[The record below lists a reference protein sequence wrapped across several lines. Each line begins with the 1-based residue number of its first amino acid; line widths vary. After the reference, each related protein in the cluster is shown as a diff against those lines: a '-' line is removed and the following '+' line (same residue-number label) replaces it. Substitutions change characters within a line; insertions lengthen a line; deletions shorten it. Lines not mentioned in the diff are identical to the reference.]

1 MNRATCISICCT
13 RCLATYFSVLR
24 AARRLAQ
31 ASFERITKYGSP
43 RTRPLYPMPIYKHSH
58 PIACTIE
65 DAFEYV
71 ADWSN
76 LKNFMPMFVDIKP
89 VSLVSYGPGTALET
103 VMVLGKIEIVT
114 TLDLV
119 EFLKNKRILYKATRG
134 IKSKISWDFAALG
147 DKTLI
152 SFSLECEIPPALV
165 NRDVEREAIEEALQG
180 HAIQSMELL
189 KWLLE
194 SQGSGRKE

>member
-1 MNRATCISICCT
+1 
-13 RCLATYFSVLR
+13 
-24 AARRLAQ
+24 
-31 ASFERITKYGSP
+31 
-43 RTRPLYPMPIYKHSH
+43 MPIYKHSN
-58 PIACTIE
+58 PIDCTIE

-76 LKNFMPMFVDIKP
+76 LKNFMPMFLEMKP

-103 VMVLGKIEIVT
+103 VMVLGNIQIVT

-134 IKSKISWDFAALG
+134 IKSKITWDFASLG

-152 SFSLECEIPPALV
+152 SFSLEYEIPPGLV
-165 NRDVEREAIEEALQG
+165 NRDVEREAIEKELQG
-180 HAIQSMELL
+180 HASQSMELL
-189 KWLLE
+189 KWVLE